1 MTVVLIFEQMVRAQV
16 LGVKAE
22 LDEGKKP
29 DGQGQKTIFYD
40 LLTNDQL
47 PPEDK
52 SVDRLESEGISL
64 VAAGYVY
71 QPHIVF
77 AGIP

>member
-1 MTVVLIFEQMVRAQV
+1 MIRAQV

-22 LDEGKKP
+22 LDEGKKR

-40 LLTNDQL
+40 LLTNEQL

-52 SVDRLESEGISL
+52 SVDRLELEGVSL

-71 QPHIVF
+71 
-77 AGIP
+77 